1 MVFDDEGRVLLVR
14 RARFPAKD
22 KWSLPGGVVHLGEE
36 LSEALKREIKEEC
49 GLVVKPGPLLAVTSR
64 IIRDAEKK
72 VQYHYVLLDY
82 LCHWIGGRLEASS
95 DASDARWLRMD
106 EVEQMDLTE
115 GVLDVVR
122 RGEARSDGNG
132 SKHSG
137 GHEWDDAGMGGHSWL
152 FRSY

>member
-1 MVFDDEGRVLLVR
+1 MKREYPQAPIPAVSGVVFDDEGRVLLVR

-36 LSEALKREIKEEC
+36 LSEALKREIKEE
-49 GLVVKPGPLLAVTSR
+49 
-64 IIRDAEKK
+64 
-72 VQYHYVLLDY
+72 Y